1 MAETLDG
8 FVCFAFSRQFMR
20 VSGIVYYN
28 ITTVTL
34 YSLKRLAIDLN
45 IRAR

>member
-8 FVCFAFSRQFMR
+8 FVCFVFSRQFMH
-20 VSGIVYYN
+20 VSGIVYYE

-34 YSLKRLAIDLN
+34 YSLKRLAIGLS